1 MTRQTIE
8 PYVNPSDETI
18 RLGPLAVRF
27 LVTGE
32 NSNGSIATFEL
43 SAGCEGALRHHAG
56 GDRSA
61 VFPRVCRVDQRGGRW
76 SAGPSED
83 GGDHASQWP
92 HAGSASRPGVM
103 LAN

>member
-32 NSNGSIATFEL
+32 DSNGSIATFEL

-61 VFPRVCRVDQRGGRW
+61 
-76 SAGPSED
+76 GPSED
-83 GGDHASQWP
+83 GGDHASLWP